1 MGFTTNLGREERRL
15 QLVFYCSTRDK
26 IEGLGLGEQRERRW
40 SYHAFLMA
48 PRASLSALVLKRI
61 PHINVKNRGLLT
73 RVFFSTKQAKD
84 EKIMMF

>member
-1 MGFTTNLGREERRL
+1 MFC
-15 QLVFYCSTRDK
+15 CSTRDK

-40 SYHAFLMA
+40 AHHVFLMA
-48 PRASLSALVLKRI
+48 PTASLSALVLKRI
-61 PHINVKNRGLLT
+61 SQINVKNRGLLT